1 MIKSIIIATILLTTA
16 SLAQAHPVS
25 FKGGWGLM
33 SYNNSDMTELLMTY
47 SFNSRLA
54 IAGTYLRTDE
64 SNFYIPRINFLV
76 KRWNGEDYQSN
87 FYLSAGK
94 GVEVFNMKSY
104 NSNLGEVVFDWESRK
119 YYTSFQHLYIN
130 RDNQVNPLIK
140 GDYNYTKVR
149 AGFAPF
155 LADYEDLNIWLIAQE
170 EIKEG
175 ENLQFSQFIRFYKKN
190 VLWEIGAGMDGSFS
204 FNFMV
209 HL

>member
-1 MIKSIIIATILLTTA
+1 MKLIFIATLTLIS

-33 SYNNSDMTELLMTY
+33 SYNRPDMMELLMTY
-47 SFNSRLA
+47 SLNSNVA
-54 IAGTYLRTDE
+54 VSGTFLRTQE
-64 SNFYIPRINFLV
+64 SNFYIPRINFLG
-76 KRWNGEDYQSN
+76 KRWNNTDSQAN

-94 GVEVFNMKSY
+94 GLEIFNSNSY
-104 NSNLGEVVFDWESRK
+104 NANLGEIVVDWESRK
-119 YYTSFQHLYIN
+119 YYTSLQHLYIN
-130 RDNQVNPLIK
+130 RENKDNDLIK
-140 GDYNYTKVR
+140 ENYNYTKFR

-170 EIKEG
+170 EKTTDG
-175 ENLQFSQFIRFYKKN
+175 RFQFSQFVRFYKKN
-190 VLWEIGAGMDGSFS
+190 VLWEIGAGKDGSFS